1 MEWLV
6 PATAP
11 HALPR
16 GRRGRT
22 ARGRRGATSRRR
34 RTRLGGFSSRR
45 GCCCCR
51 GIVRFLFLLR
61 RLLRLL
67 LLVRVGRHESG
78 TGPPRSW
85 FASFFF
91 LLSVRQFRLKEPS
104 APARG
109 SLFTVLKRQT
119 VSPRLRRPRDYYS
132 LRVQSLRC
140 RLRNK
145 ARNRQTMISCLDLYR
160 AGFRV
165 GPGFSFSLSPSCGAP
180 LATRSTRRP
189 RFLRRRRCR
198 GPRGGRR
205 GTARASGAKGTAAKG
220 ERIEAAP
227 REVRLRDGVDPRGGD
242 LSILTEKGLLH
253 QFVLGI
259 NGG

>member
-1 MEWLV
+1 MLKLLQTYQLWLCVERLV

-34 RTRLGGFSSRR
+34 RRRTRLGGFSSRR

-51 GIVRFLFLLR
+51 RIVRFLFLLR

-91 LLSVRQFRLKEPS
+91 ALRPTVQAKGAIRAGKGLFVYGAKTTDCLASPPSSERLLLSASSVTS
-104 APARG
+104 
-109 SLFTVLKRQT
+109 
-119 VSPRLRRPRDYYS
+119 VSFEGT
-132 LRVQSLRC
+132 
-140 RLRNK
+140 K
-145 ARNRQTMISCLDLYR
+145 
-160 AGFRV
+160 
-165 GPGFSFSLSPSCGAP
+165 
-180 LATRSTRRP
+180 LAIGK
-189 RFLRRRRCR
+189 L
-198 GPRGGRR
+198 
-205 GTARASGAKGTAAKG
+205 
-220 ERIEAAP
+220 
-227 REVRLRDGVDPRGGD
+227 
-242 LSILTEKGLLH
+242 
-253 QFVLGI
+253 
-259 NGG
+259 